1 MRDHQAGTELEH
13 CHRPL
18 VSAGKV
24 LYRRLSH
31 IKNYEDTT
39 VLDEI
44 RDQDKNAEAGTDDA
58 VVDDDD

>member
-1 MRDHQAGTELEH
+1 MRDYQAGTELEH
-13 CHRPL
+13 CQCQPAKA
-18 VSAGKV
+18 VSAPKS
-24 LYRRLSH
+24 Y
-31 IKNYEDTT
+31 KNYEDTT